1 MTEVCDIQYDHL
13 QFFLDKLKPLDHYKA
28 IEEKLNAFGRAC
40 SDKGIALT
48 SGPRDTAAARE
59 QWQLLGASVD
69 PSAYCSQR
77 QDLVEQMLYG
87 FGWCVTGIATVDGTT
102 SVVLATDDSRGI
114 KFVLTAPSSEK
125 ESQTSVDSGTA
136 AGGEEEKAPRAE
148 KKAKLGAGFRHFS
161 LSEHARF
168 SSCHQGAQGVAVLG
182 FRLPR
187 KGDLQKVLQRFKDK
201 HPNLLAHGSSLTYED
216 EAGSLVEVLDV
227 FAYYKAGGKDADQG
241 TVIRFTE
248 RQQDGPAP
256 LPLPGLVPI
265 AAEFCALSGTKPC
278 FADHWVSNV
287 FDREGFLGMLQDT
300 LGFTPK
306 VDFNAGVVAAGEAQI
321 ESTVTGNASSLV
333 TADPALALAD
343 QGQVFLP
350 INNALSPV
358 GHVHWYLEELGQG
371 IQHVAARVESLPD
384 LVQRANDF
392 RDITGEGFTFLNIPR
407 TYYGLLDTHLLT
419 GQGVSSACAAAVLK
433 VLSEA
438 DLVDDA
444 GAVALSCVAPG
455 TGEALLHAALT
466 GGGKVPGY
474 DDGASGVREKVLSSV
489 RRSVYVNMHKLLGDQ
504 VNEDTYLS
512 IVRNKILIDVQGN
525 DVLMQIFTSC
535 VLQREAGK
543 EAPFLEFIQRLCN
556 VKPSPTAT
564 AAASTSTSA
573 AACAKT
579 AIIRPGCGGFGIRNF
594 LTLFLSIEVSKAM
607 FDKRACV
614 ESGDEAGQAYHAKRV
629 ALFTEQLVESNPILT
644 EISDSMTGEGRALLE
659 LEEATASNKADKN
672 AAEEATT
679 AAAAFSA
686 RKENANKALQVPVW

>member
-102 SVVLATDDSRGI
+102 SVVLATDDPRGI

-125 ESQTSVDSGTA
+125 ESQTSVDSGIA
-136 AGGEEEKAPRAE
+136 AGGEEEKAPRAG

-216 EAGSLVEVLDV
+216 EAGSWVEVLDV